1 MTRTYLHRPEFD
13 RRVMIKL
20 GIVCHYL
27 QRFFQVVAWL
37 LILAIVMLSLGPPS
51 TRPVTG
57 AGHNLEHLLIFVA
70 MGAAFGLG
78 YPRRLLLLPVALLT
92 FTGAIEVAQMMVS
105 GRHARLSDFLTDATA
120 TCVGIGLSFVL
131 VKLTA
136 AMSKS

>member
-1 MTRTYLHRPEFD
+1 M
-13 RRVMIKL
+13 VKL
-20 GIVCHYL
+20 GINCHYL

-78 YPRRLLLLPVALLT
+78 YPRRILLLPIALLA
-92 FTGAIEVAQMMVS
+92 FTGAIEVAQMLVP
-105 GRHARLSDFLTDATA
+105 GRHARWSDFLTDVAA
-120 TCVGIGLSFVL
+120 SYVGIGFSFVL

-136 AMSKS
+136 VMTKG

>member
-1 MTRTYLHRPEFD
+1 MHRPEFD

-27 QRFFQVVAWL
+27 QRFSQVVAWL

-57 AGHNLEHLLIFVA
+57 AGHNFEHLLIFVA
-70 MGAAFGLG
+70 TGAAFGLG
-78 YPRRLLLLPVALLT
+78 YPRRFLLLPLALLA
-92 FTGAIEVAQMMVS
+92 FTAAIEVAQMLVP
-105 GRHARLSDFLTDATA
+105 GRHARLSDFLTDAA
-120 TCVGIGLSFVL
+120 ASCVGIGFSFVV

-136 AMSKS
+136 AMSKG

>member
-1 MTRTYLHRPEFD
+1 
-13 RRVMIKL
+13 MIKL

-27 QRFFQVVAWL
+27 QRFSRVVAWL
-37 LILAIVMLSLGPPS
+37 LVLAIVMLSLGPPS

-78 YPRRLLLLPVALLT
+78 YPRRFLLLTVALLA
-92 FTGAIEVAQMMVS
+92 FTGAIEVAQMMVP

-120 TCVGIGLSFVL
+120 TCVGIGISFVL

>member
-1 MTRTYLHRPEFD
+1 
-13 RRVMIKL
+13 MIKL

-27 QRFFQVVAWL
+27 QRFSRVVAWL
-37 LILAIVMLSLGPPS
+37 LVLAIVMLSLGPPS

-70 MGAAFGLG
+70 LGAAFGLG
-78 YPRRLLLLPVALLT
+78 YPRRFLLLPVALLT
-92 FTGAIEVAQMMVS
+92 FTGAIEVAQMMVP
-105 GRHARLSDFLTDATA
+105 GRHARLSDFVTDAAA

>member
-1 MTRTYLHRPEFD
+1 MHRPEFD
-13 RRVMIKL
+13 WRVMIKL
-20 GIVCHYL
+20 GIICPHL

-51 TRPVTG
+51 TRPATG

-78 YPRRLLLLPVALLT
+78 YPRRFLLLPVALLA
-92 FTGAIEVAQMMVS
+92 FTGAIEVAQMMVP

-120 TCVGIGLSFVL
+120 TCVGIGFSFVL

-136 AMSKS
+136 AMSRG